1 MSDLKI
7 NNYTLNEE
15 AREIARLAVLEEKA
29 YGTDAQQTLHEM
41 CDGHEWAT
49 YTYNAFQVCAEGNTD
64 EGEDNVEDLG
74 QSLTDIRAHAHAV
87 AYATLLAKATEHY
100 TELAEL
106 TD

>member
-1 MSDLKI
+1 MTDFKI

-15 AREIARLAVLEEKA
+15 AREIARLAVLEEKE
-29 YGTDAQQTLHEM
+29 YGTDAQQMLHEM
-41 CDGHEWAT
+41 CDGHEWVV
-49 YTYNAFQVCAEGNTD
+49 YTYNAFQVCAECNTD
-64 EGEDNVEDLG
+64 EGEDYLEDLG
-74 QSLTDIRAHAHAV
+74 QSFTDIRAHAHAV